1 VAAFS
6 AGLLRAVAAQIPA
19 LDPARAAKTQANTYI
34 YADDGKSVLAVLR
47 GSQARV
53 IVPYDQISPWM
64 LHAIVAIEDKRF
76 YEHHGVDVRG
86 ILRAAWND
94 VRGRPVQGGSTIT
107 QQFVKDQLTG
117 SAETFGRKLRDAAL
131 AWELEQKWSKDQI
144 LAAYLNTI
152 YLDNGAYGV
161 EEAARVYF
169 GEDASKLD
177 PAQAALLAGIPE
189 DPTLWDPVAHQNLA
203 RARRNLVLRQM
214 LDQGYLTQDQYK
226 TAIGEK
232 MPDPRSVHLPG
243 TLQSSRAPYFA
254 NFVTNQLLEHYGAA
268 DKVFGGGLK
277 VTTTID
283 LGLQKLAQQAVS
295 KVLPPSIGP
304 AAALVAID
312 AHTGAVLAMVG
323 GRNFHQSQFNLAA
336 QGERQPGSAF
346 KPFVLAAALR
356 DGISPSTTL
365 VSKPVS
371 IFIGNKLWNV
381 DNYEDEYLGPIDL
394 DTAIAVS
401 DNSVFAQLTNIVG
414 PRSVEAAAKAMG
426 ITSPLQPY
434 FAIGLGAEPATPVE
448 MARAYTTLADGGYR
462 IDESLG
468 GINDQPRA
476 IESITS
482 SGGDV
487 LENSAVPKQ
496 VLNGNNAAIE
506 NQMLEGVIT
515 SGTGTAA
522 ALPGRTVAGKTG
534 TTENYG
540 DAWFVGFTPDI
551 VTAVWVGYPDKLVPM
566 LTQFHG
572 GPVVGGSY
580 PAEIW
585 KAFMLKAVRYLDL
598 PVDSFTEPTIPYS
611 SSATVLYRD
620 GKLEQDNGNCRNTNV
635 VEFFSGYTPAAVA
648 NCKPN
653 EVDVPSVLGMTYASA
668 KARLSLQ
675 PLLTSVAYR
684 AAKPG
689 QRVGLVVDQKPRKG
703 TLSSYDKVQLVLSR
717 ATHGV
722 VPKLVGLTLGRA
734 QAALARLELP
744 VEVKGAA
751 TGRVVAQ
758 QPPSGVAA
766 GPGVRVVLTVA
777 ARKAG

>member
-1 VAAFS
+1 
-6 AGLLRAVAAQIPA
+6 
-19 LDPARAAKTQANTYI
+19 
-34 YADDGKSVLAVLR
+34 
-47 GSQARV
+47 
-53 IVPYDQISPWM
+53 
-64 LHAIVAIEDKRF
+64 
-76 YEHHGVDVRG
+76 
-86 ILRAAWND
+86 
-94 VRGRPVQGGSTIT
+94 
-107 QQFVKDQLTG
+107 
-117 SAETFGRKLRDAAL
+117 
-131 AWELEQKWSKDQI
+131 
-144 LAAYLNTI
+144 
-152 YLDNGAYGV
+152 
-161 EEAARVYF
+161 
-169 GEDASKLD
+169 
-177 PAQAALLAGIPE
+177 
-189 DPTLWDPVAHQNLA
+189 
-203 RARRNLVLRQM
+203 
-214 LDQGYLTQDQYK
+214 
-226 TAIGEK
+226 
-232 MPDPRSVHLPG
+232 
-243 TLQSSRAPYFA
+243 
-254 NFVTNQLLEHYGAA
+254 
-268 DKVFGGGLK
+268 
-277 VTTTID
+277 
-283 LGLQKLAQQAVS
+283 
-295 KVLPPSIGP
+295 
-304 AAALVAID
+304 
-312 AHTGAVLAMVG
+312 
-323 GRNFHQSQFNLAA
+323 
-336 QGERQPGSAF
+336 
-346 KPFVLAAALR
+346 
-356 DGISPSTTL
+356 
-365 VSKPVS
+365 
-371 IFIGNKLWNV
+371 
-381 DNYEDEYLGPIDL
+381 
-394 DTAIAVS
+394 
-401 DNSVFAQLTNIVG
+401 
-414 PRSVEAAAKAMG
+414 
-426 ITSPLQPY
+426 
-434 FAIGLGAEPATPVE
+434 
-448 MARAYTTLADGGYR
+448 
-462 IDESLG
+462 
-468 GINDQPRA
+468 
-476 IESITS
+476 
-482 SGGDV
+482 
-487 LENSAVPKQ
+487 